1 MEGEG
6 LVVVLPSTL
15 LKTRHM
21 QAVLMHLGDVA
32 RMVLQT
38 LTAVQGLYS
47 STIQV
52 VTTTSWQT

>member
-1 MEGEG
+1 MEGLG

-15 LKTRHM
+15 LTTRHM
-21 QAVLMHLGDVA
+21 QAVLMHLEDLARVA
-32 RMVLQT
+32 LQT

-52 VTTTSWQT
+52 VTKTSWHT